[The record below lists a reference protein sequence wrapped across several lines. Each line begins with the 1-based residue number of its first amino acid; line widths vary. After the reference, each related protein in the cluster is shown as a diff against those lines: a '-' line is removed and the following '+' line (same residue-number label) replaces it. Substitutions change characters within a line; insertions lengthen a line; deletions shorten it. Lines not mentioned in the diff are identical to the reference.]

1 MNSIEKRALQIV
13 VALACLV
20 PVGAGGTGV
29 LLGPRMLG
37 PTLAVSSDL
46 DSHYRYLSGLL
57 LGIGIGYL
65 STIPHI
71 ERHGRRFALLT
82 AIVVAGGIG
91 RLMSLLSHG
100 PPSGPMQA
108 ALVMELL
115 ITPGLALWQRRV
127 AGKS

>member
-82 AIVVAGGIG
+82 AI
-91 RLMSLLSHG
+91 
-100 PPSGPMQA
+100 A
-108 ALVMELL
+108 A
-115 ITPGLALWQRRV
+115 
-127 AGKS
+127 